1 MDWEEEGWE
10 TMAVETGADSA
21 EGTGT
26 ELRNRGSHNHNRTS
40 RIANWDHRRCKYRR
54 SAHQTT
60 VLRIRKML
68 LLNRILCM
76 C

>member
-10 TMAVETGADSA
+10 TMEAETEADSA

-26 ELRNRGSHNHNRTS
+26 ELRNRGSHNRNRTS
-40 RIANWDHRRCKYRR
+40 RIANWVRRRCKYRR
-54 SAHQTT
+54 SARQTI
-60 VLRIRKML
+60 VLRIRKTR
-68 LLNRILCM
+68 LLNRILCT